1 LVFNIPVVPITKS
14 AKKALRASKK
24 KAAVNKP
31 VRTRVKM
38 AIAKVRKSP
47 SETALR
53 KVYSV
58 LDKAA
63 KKKVI
68 KKGKADRLKSRLTK
82 FVNQSLGTKKTS
94 KKPTKKAKTPKKKR
108 TPKKKTKK
116 SSKKS

>member
-1 LVFNIPVVPITKS
+1 VPITKS

-31 VRTRVKM
+31 IRSRVKT
-38 AIAKVRKSP
+38 AVAKVRKSP
-47 SETALR
+47 SDAALR
-53 KVYSV
+53 KAYSV

-68 KKGKADRLKSRLTK
+68 KKGKADRFKSRLTK
-82 FVNQSLGTKKTS
+82 FVNQSLGAKKTG
-94 KKPTKKAKTPKKKR
+94 KKPTKKAKAPKKRK

-116 SSKKS
+116 SS